1 MSQINHHRSRFPKTR
16 IKFSCWDIRC
26 PINSSVN
33 QCDQCHTMSN
43 CETLCLLQTITFSST
58 NIRSLV
64 QINALSAVR
73 RLDNLNIDLDGN
85 PITKFTLWRMFV
97 IFRLAHFA
105 LKKINDVEVKKSS
118 SPQVSFPGL
127 QASIYSDCNWSL
139 TTVSILV
146 LHVVS
151 ASLYTQRLCFIC
163 LTNQSK
169 NLIQK

>member
-1 MSQINHHRSRFPKTR
+1 MSQINQHRSRFPKTR

-33 QCDQCHTMSN
+33 QCDQCHTMFN
-43 CETLCLLQTITFSST
+43 CKTLCLLQTITFSST

-105 LKKINDVEVKKSS
+105 LKKINDVEVKKIIFTSGQLPRLTGLNLLRLQLVLDNCINISS
-118 SPQVSFPGL
+118 SRCVSQF
-127 QASIYSDCNWSL
+127 IY
-139 TTVSILV
+139 
-146 LHVVS
+146 
-151 ASLYTQRLCFIC
+151 
-163 LTNQSK
+163 
-169 NLIQK
+169 